1 MLEVE
6 GLIGGYGFVTVLRDI
21 SLSTGRGEIVTV
33 VGANGAGKSTL
44 LKMISGLIPSTAGRI
59 RFDGKEIGRK
69 PAHEIVRLG
78 VSLVPEGRQ
87 LFAELSVQD
96 NLALGAYSWS
106 RSARSMARE
115 LGRVHEMFP
124 ILKERSSQLAG
135 TLSGGEQQMLAIGRA
150 LMARPRLLLLDEPSL
165 GLAPKMVRTIF
176 DTIGR
181 LKEADL
187 GILLVEQNARAALAM
202 ADRAYALETG
212 KVIAAGTGR
221 ELLDDATVRRSYLGD
236 G

>member
-96 NLALGAYSWS
+96 NLALGAYSLS

>member
-44 LKMISGLIPSTAGRI
+44 LKMISGLIPSAAGRI

-87 LFAELSVQD
+87 LFAELNVQD

-115 LGRVHEMFP
+115 LGRVHDMFP

-176 DTIGR
+176 DTIAR

-221 ELLDDATVRRSYLGD
+221 ELLEDATVRRSYLGD
-236 G
+236 A